1 MKEEQNPY
9 LPPRIRRWLSRWT
22 TLEDIER
29 SLVDEPSSGLEA
41 WARTTAGVV
50 ALLVVVQAVSGVLLA
65 FYYVPSAESAHT
77 TVAYIEKMVPAGS
90 WLRAMHHYG
99 SQWLTLAL
107 VLHLAQM
114 FWREGYKRRP
124 VGWMSTVILLG
135 LVLAGGATGYS
146 LPWDA
151 RAFFGTRVTEGI
163 AGGLPLVGAAS
174 RNWLLGGMEI
184 TPLTLARFFAL
195 HVLVVP
201 VLIMIILTARLFV
214 FRERGMVSDA
224 EERRLEGWMFGQ
236 VARNALVAGLVFLAL
251 SLWAAKFHAPLGPAA
266 DTAAPGY
273 LPRPGAQFLWLFQLL
288 KYLPGRLAST
298 VAVALPA
305 LIFIGLAWLPF
316 LNPPRLNKV
325 IADQRRTFGIL
336 FFVAGFALFTTM
348 TVIAYVEDARDP
360 RVRDQLARQSKEEEA
375 FRIAPFSP
383 LRTRTSESNIE
394 DEQPEDGEA
403 PVDGKPTGSPTPTAS
418 PSANGSPSPAGSASP
433 VQPTNVSST
442 SPPDS
447 YITNCSGC
455 HGTRG
460 QGVFPFPRLIGV
472 SSKPRRTV
480 EDLVGIINN
489 PAAYELGP
497 TMPSFATKISDA
509 EKQEIAVWV
518 AALKKR

>member
-1 MKEEQNPY
+1 MTQEQNPY
-9 LPPRIRRWLSRWT
+9 LPPKVRRWLSRWT
-22 TLEDIER
+22 TVEDIER
-29 SLVDEPSSGLEA
+29 SLVDEPSRGIEA

-50 ALLVVVQAVSGVLLA
+50 AMLTVVQAVTGVLLA

-77 TVAYIEKMVPAGS
+77 TVAYIEKVLPAGS
-90 WLRAMHHYG
+90 WLRALHHYG
-99 SQWLTLAL
+99 SQWLTLFL

-114 FWREGYKRRP
+114 FWRRGYSRRP
-124 VGWMSTVILLG
+124 VGWMSTVILLA

-163 AGGLPLVGAAS
+163 AGGLPLVGDAS
-174 RNWLLGGMEI
+174 RRWLLGGMEI
-184 TPLTLARFFAL
+184 TPVTLARFFAL

-201 VLIMIILTARLFV
+201 VLILLVITARLFV
-214 FRERGMVSDA
+214 FRERGIVSDE

-236 VARNALVAGLVFLAL
+236 VGRNAIAAGIVFLAL
-251 SLWAAKFHAPLGPAA
+251 ALWASRFYAPLGPAA

-288 KYLPGRLAST
+288 KYLPGRVASA

-305 LIFIGLAWLPF
+305 LIFIGLGSLPF
-316 LNPPRLNKV
+316 LNPPRLRKV
-325 IADQRRTFGIL
+325 MTRPRRNLGAVLFIL
-336 FFVAGFALFTTM
+336 GFALFTTM

-375 FRIAPFSP
+375 FRAAPFSP

-394 DEQPEDGEA
+394 DEREGSTADGLATNDGAGQNARPGASPQP
-403 PVDGKPTGSPTPTAS
+403 SPTAGAS
-418 PSANGSPSPAGSASP
+418 PATTTVSA
-433 VQPTNVSST
+433 T

-472 SSKPRRTV
+472 SAKPRRSV
-480 EDLVGIINN
+480 EDLVAIIND
-489 PAAYELGP
+489 PASYNLEP
-497 TMPSFATKISDA
+497 TMPSFATKMSDE
-509 EKQEIAVWV
+509 EKREVAAWIAV
-518 AALKKR
+518 LKKR

>member
-1 MKEEQNPY
+1 MRQEQNPY

-29 SLVDEPSSGLEA
+29 SLVDEPSRGLEA

-50 ALLVVVQAVSGVLLA
+50 AMLVVVQAVTGILLA

-77 TVAYIEKMVPAGS
+77 TVAYIEKVVPAGS

-99 SQWLTLAL
+99 SQWLTLFL

-114 FWREGYKRRP
+114 FWRKGYSRRP
-124 VGWMSTVILLG
+124 VGWMSTVILLA

-163 AGGLPLVGAAS
+163 AGGLPLVGNAS
-174 RNWLLGGMEI
+174 RNWLLGGVEI
-184 TPLTLARFFAL
+184 TPITLARFFAL

-201 VLIMIILTARLFV
+201 MLILLILTARLFV
-214 FRERGMVSDA
+214 FRERGVVSDE

-236 VARNALVAGLVFLAL
+236 VARNALVAGLVFFAL
-251 SLWAAKFHAPLGPAA
+251 TLWAAKFHAPLGPAA

-288 KYLPGRLAST
+288 KYLPGRVASM
-298 VAVALPA
+298 VAVTLPA
-305 LIFIGLAWLPF
+305 LIFIGLASLPF
-316 LNPPRLNKV
+316 LNPPPLRKMM
-325 IADQRRTFGIL
+325 AQPRRNIGVVL
-336 FFVAGFALFTTM
+336 FVLGFALFTTM

-375 FRIAPFSP
+375 FRTTPFTP

-394 DEQPEDGEA
+394 DELEGEPVGAGGIEGGTRPDNVVSNANVQP
-403 PVDGKPTGSPTPTAS
+403 SPTANVTAT
-418 PSANGSPSPAGSASP
+418 PK
-433 VQPTNVSST
+433 TNASST
-442 SPPDS
+442 GPPDA
-447 YITNCSGC
+447 YITSCSGC

-460 QGVFPFPRLIGV
+460 QGASIYPRLIGV
-472 SSKPRRTV
+472 SEKPQRTV
-480 EDLVGIINN
+480 EDLIAIINN
-489 PAAYELGP
+489 PASYGMDPL
-497 TMPSFATKISDA
+497 MPSFANKLSEDEKRSIA
-509 EKQEIAVWV
+509 EWIAM
-518 AALKKR
+518 LKKRK

>member
-29 SLVDEPSSGLEA
+29 SLVDEPSGGAEA

-50 ALLVVVQAVSGVLLA
+50 AMLVVVQAVTGVLLA

-99 SQWLTLAL
+99 SQWLTLFL

-124 VGWMSTVILLG
+124 VGWISTVILLG

-163 AGGLPLVGAAS
+163 AGGLPVVGAAS

-184 TPLTLARFFAL
+184 TPITLARFFAL
-195 HVLVVP
+195 HVLVIP
-201 VLIMIILTARLFV
+201 MLILLILTARLFV
-214 FRERGMVSDA
+214 FRERGIVSDA

-236 VARNALVAGLVFLAL
+236 VARNAVVAGLVFLAL

-298 VAVALPA
+298 VAVALPTF
-305 LIFIGLAWLPF
+305 IFIGLASLPF
-316 LNPPRLNKV
+316 LNPPPLRKMMHRP
-325 IADQRRTFGIL
+325 RRNIGVAL
-336 FFVAGFALFTTM
+336 FVLGFALFTTM

-394 DEQPEDGEA
+394 DELIDTGEA
-403 PVDGKPTGSPTPTAS
+403 QGGDTTTPAGPPTPNAS
-418 PSANGSPSPAGSASP
+418 PSPGGSASP
-433 VQPTNVSST
+433 VPSPVVSST
-442 SPPDS
+442 SSPDS

-472 SSKPRRTV
+472 SGKPRRSV
-480 EDLVGIINN
+480 EDLVGIIND
-489 PAAYELGP
+489 PAAYGLEP
-497 TMPSFATKISDA
+497 SMPGFATKISDA

>member
-1 MKEEQNPY
+1 MSQVQNPY
-9 LPPRIRRWLSRWT
+9 LPPRVRRWLSRWT

-29 SLVDEPSSGLEA
+29 SLVDEPSSGAEA

-50 ALLVVVQAVSGVLLA
+50 AMLVVVQAVSGVLLA

-77 TVAYIEKMVPAGS
+77 TVAYIEKVVPAGS
-90 WLRAMHHYG
+90 WLRAVHHYG
-99 SQWLTLAL
+99 SQWLTLFL

-114 FWREGYKRRP
+114 FWRKGYSRRP
-124 VGWMSTVILLG
+124 VGWISTVILLS

-163 AGGLPLVGAAS
+163 AGGLPLVGNAS
-174 RNWLLGGMEI
+174 RNWLLGGVEI
-184 TPLTLARFFAL
+184 TPITLARFFAL

-201 VLIMIILTARLFV
+201 MLILLILTARLFV
-214 FRERGMVSDA
+214 FRERGMVSDE

-251 SLWAAKFHAPLGPAA
+251 ALWAARFHAPLGPAA

-288 KYLPGRLAST
+288 KYLPGRVASM
-298 VAVALPA
+298 VAVTLPA
-305 LIFIGLAWLPF
+305 LIFVGLASLPF
-316 LNPPRLNKV
+316 LNPPPLRKMM
-325 IADQRRTFGIL
+325 AQPRRNIGVAL
-336 FFVAGFALFTTM
+336 FVLGFALFTTM

-375 FRIAPFSP
+375 FRTTPFTP

-394 DEQPEDGEA
+394 DEQETD
-403 PVDGKPTGSPTPTAS
+403 TGRGGGTGTTSTGTESSNANTSQTPTAS
-418 PSANGSPSPAGSASP
+418 PK
-433 VQPTNVSST
+433 TNASST
-442 SPPDS
+442 GPPDA
-447 YITNCSGC
+447 YITSCSGC

-460 QGVFPFPRLIGV
+460 QGASVYPRLIGV
-472 SSKPRRTV
+472 SDKPQRTV
-480 EDLVGIINN
+480 EDLIAIINN
-489 PAAYELGP
+489 PASYGMDPL
-497 TMPSFATKISDA
+497 MPSFANKLSDDDKRSIA
-509 EKQEIAVWV
+509 EWIAT
-518 AALKKR
+518 LKKRK

>member
-1 MKEEQNPY
+1 MTAEQNPY

-50 ALLVVVQAVSGVLLA
+50 AMLVVVQAVTGVLLA

-77 TVAYIEKMVPAGS
+77 TVAYIEKVLPAGS
-90 WLRAMHHYG
+90 WLRALHHYG
-99 SQWLTLAL
+99 SQWLTLFL

-114 FWREGYKRRP
+114 FWRKGYSRRP
-124 VGWMSTVILLG
+124 VGWMSTVILLA

-163 AGGLPLVGAAS
+163 AGGLPLVGDAA
-174 RNWLLGGMEI
+174 RRWLLGGMEI
-184 TPLTLARFFAL
+184 TPVTLARFFAL

-201 VLIMIILTARLFV
+201 VLILIVVTARLFV
-214 FRERGMVSDA
+214 FRERGIVSDE

-236 VARNALVAGLVFLAL
+236 VARNALSAGIVFLAL
-251 SLWAAKFHAPLGPAA
+251 SLWALRVYAPLGPAA

-305 LIFIGLAWLPF
+305 LIFIGLGSLPF
-316 LNPPRLNKV
+316 LNPPPLRKMM
-325 IADQRRTFGIL
+325 AQPRRNLGVVL
-336 FFVAGFALFTTM
+336 FVLGFALFTTM
-348 TVIAYVEDARDP
+348 TIIAYVEDARD
-360 RVRDQLARQSKEEEA
+360 RHVREQLARQSKEEEA
-375 FRIAPFSP
+375 FRAAPFTP

-394 DEQPEDGEA
+394 DELSSTDDAGASDTVAGKDGA
-403 PVDGKPTGSPTPTAS
+403 QTATASPTPAAPNTTS
-418 PSANGSPSPAGSASP
+418 SPATTTVSA
-433 VQPTNVSST
+433 TT
-442 SPPDS
+442 PPDA

-472 SSKPRRTV
+472 SVKPRRTV
-480 EDLVGIINN
+480 EDLVAIIND
-489 PAAYELGP
+489 PASYNLEP
-497 TMPSFATKISDA
+497 TMPSFATKIPDGD
-509 EKQEIAVWV
+509 KREIAAWI
-518 AALKKR
+518 AILKKR

>member
-1 MKEEQNPY
+1 MKKAEQNPY
-9 LPPRIRRWLSRWT
+9 LPLRIRRWLSRWT

-29 SLVDEPSSGLEA
+29 SLVDEPSSGIEA

-50 ALLVVVQAVSGVLLA
+50 AMLVVVQAVTGVLLA

-77 TVAYIEKMVPAGS
+77 TVAYIEKVLPAGS

-99 SQWLTLAL
+99 SQWLTLFL

-114 FWREGYKRRP
+114 FWRKGYSRRP
-124 VGWMSTVILLG
+124 VGWMSTVILLA

-163 AGGLPLVGAAS
+163 AGGIPLMGDAS
-174 RNWLLGGMEI
+174 RRWLLGGTEI
-184 TPLTLARFFAL
+184 TPITLARFFAL

-201 VLIMIILTARLFV
+201 VLILIVIMARLFV
-214 FRERGMVSDA
+214 FRERGIVSDE

-236 VARNALVAGLVFLAL
+236 VARNALAAGMVFVALAL
-251 SLWAAKFHAPLGPAA
+251 WASRFYAPLGPAA

-298 VAVALPA
+298 VAVALPS
-305 LIFIGLAWLPF
+305 LIFIGLASLPF
-316 LNPPRLNKV
+316 LNPPQLRKV
-325 IADQRRTFGIL
+325 MKHPRRNLGVAL
-336 FFVAGFALFTTM
+336 FVLGFALFTTM

-360 RVRDQLARQSKEEEA
+360 RVRAQLARQSKEEEA
-375 FRIAPFSP
+375 FRTTAFTP

-394 DEQPEDGEA
+394 DEPGETGA
-403 PVDGKPTGSPTPTAS
+403 GPGVEKGANTGTGSPD
-418 PSANGSPSPAGSASP
+418 ANSSPSPGVTVSP
-433 VQPTNVSST
+433 KPTTSST
-442 SPPDS
+442 APPDA
-447 YITNCSGC
+447 YITSCSGC

-460 QGVFPFPRLIGV
+460 QGASIYPRLIGV
-472 SSKPRRTV
+472 TDKPQRTI
-480 EDLVGIINN
+480 EDLIAIIND
-489 PAAYELGP
+489 PASFGMDPL
-497 TMPSFATKISDA
+497 MPSFANKLSEDEKRAIA
-509 EKQEIAVWV
+509 EWIAT
-518 AALKKR
+518 LKKRK